1 VILEADLDDLIA
13 EAEHDGMLGPHPF
26 LDIYNLSATTIIF
39 PHLGIWVNHIGRL
52 AARRTIDAISILVL
66 VLLRIVLEIRSEM
79 LEKGHL
85 LLKFLGEV

>member
-1 VILEADLDDLIA
+1 MILEADLDDLIA

-26 LDIYNLSATTIIF
+26 LDIYNLSATSIIF
-39 PHLGIWVNHIGRL
+39 PHLGVRVNHIGRL
-52 AARRTIDAISILVL
+52 TARRTIDTICIL

>member
-1 VILEADLDDLIA
+1 MILEADLDDLIA

-26 LDIYNLSATTIIF
+26 LDIYNLSATSIIF
-39 PHLGIWVNHIGRL
+39 PNLGVWVNHIGRL
-52 AARRTIDAISILVL
+52 TARRTIDTICIL